1 MMMMTPEHLIAL
13 FVKASREKDKMKI
26 GLLLKQGK
34 IVREKLSR
42 ILICYGLDEKYT
54 LLGFEALNGK

>member
-13 FVKASREKDKMKI
+13 FGKASREKDKMKI

-42 ILICYGLDEKYT
+42 ILIFYGLDEKYT